1 MMCHR
6 AEPPAPGKALF
17 VNCFCSRLTRIVKHL
32 TWWRLLCC
40 ALFFALTQPAF
51 AAPLKFAVVV
61 PETAS
66 KAQVIYDEIVQGLR
80 SAENVELTLYRL
92 SSAAKRDEAAVHK
105 WLSGQNAN
113 AVISI
118 GRNAHNL
125 VKNFATDIPLIAGG
139 ISISPNHTSGVSLT
153 GDPQEFFKNLVR
165 IAPKVERVFLIYNN
179 AINGWWVDS
188 ARAAASEHNIDL
200 QALQAEDVKSGA
212 KLYQRVLNGARSGK
226 DAIWIPL
233 VSIVPSKTVLP
244 MVLRKAWEKNLVVF
258 TNSAAHARQGALFS
272 MYPDNVALGEQ
283 LIELAIEQT
292 TTSGANV
299 RVAPVKKL
307 KTAFNLRTA
316 SHLGLKYSLRR
327 GGGFDRIYSAQ

>member
-1 MMCHR
+1 M
-6 AEPPAPGKALF
+6 F
-17 VNCFCSRLTRIVKHL
+17 VNCFCSRLTHIVKHS
-32 TWWRLLCC
+32 TCWRLLCC
-40 ALFFALTQPAF
+40 ALVFALAQPAF
-51 AAPLKFAVVV
+51 TAPLKFAVVV
-61 PETAS
+61 PETTS
-66 KAQVIYDEIVQGLR
+66 KAQVIYDQIVRGLR
-80 SAENVELTLYRL
+80 SAENVELTLYPL
-92 SSAAKRDEAAVHK
+92 GSAAKRDEAAVHE

-118 GRNAHNL
+118 GRSAHKL
-125 VKNFATDIPLIAGG
+125 VKNFVTDIPLIAGG

-153 GDPQEFFKNLVR
+153 GDPQEFFANLAR

-179 AINGWWVDS
+179 EINGWWVDT
-188 ARAAASEHNIDL
+188 ARAVASEYNIDL
-200 QALQAEDVKSGA
+200 QALQTEDVKSGA
-212 KLYQRVLNGARSGK
+212 KLYQRVLNDARSGK

-283 LIELAIEQT
+283 LVELAIEQAT
-292 TTSGANV
+292 ASDANV

-307 KTAFNLRTA
+307 KTAFNWRTA

-327 GGGFDRIYSAQ
+327 GGGFDRIYPAQ